1 MKNTAYI
8 VISCLSA
15 LVLASCVKDDLYNTP
30 HPDKGALVVTA
41 DFSERTEGNAIP
53 DTYVF
58 SVDGKTCD
66 ANSAE
71 PFYYPEL
78 LPAGV
83 HKLVAYNEPA
93 GMSFTDNVVS
103 VDVLQDGTIEPLPQY
118 LYSYSGSVEAVV
130 DDTVRVTMPMEQR
143 VRDLYLRFNITE
155 GDVARLAS
163 VNGTISGA
171 AGAFDVA
178 GGTVTGT
185 AVEVVPDFVVDG
197 NSVDAHVRLLGII
210 GSKQTLSLNIVF
222 TDGRVEARFSAGGV
236 GGIEEVDG
244 TRGGWT
250 TAFDQNIGII
260 AYTESGEIFNGY
272 SNVEYRQIAGR
283 FDAVGDG
290 IYYSANPEER
300 IKFSAYYPYQELTDG
315 NIYKVDLTQAYDGGN
330 ILLWTGMTADSY
342 NKESGVVA
350 LDLQRMYSTVRI
362 LLEAGD
368 GYNSDDLDGAALTIS
383 DMPLKADFNV
393 RTGET
398 TVTESGA
405 MSFAYR
411 VSAGYYV
418 WTLPTVA
425 NADRVVTVT
434 LASGD
439 TYKWQIP
446 DKTFEG
452 GHFYEYHLRVNKI
465 NSLFS
470 LTIEDRTDEIMG
482 IRDYIDL

>member
-1 MKNTAYI
+1 MMKKCFGMAFAA
-8 VISCLSA
+8 SA
-15 LVLASCVKDDLYNTP
+15 LLLAGCSNGSEEILNDQPEVLP
-30 HPDKGALVVTA
+30 
-41 DFSERTEGNAIP
+41 
-53 DTYVF
+53 
-58 SVDGKTCD
+58 
-66 ANSAE
+66 
-71 PFYYPEL
+71 
-78 LPAGV
+78 
-83 HKLVAYNEPA
+83 
-93 GMSFTDNVVS
+93 
-103 VDVLQDGTIEPLPQY
+103 
-118 LYSYSGSVEAVV
+118 
-130 DDTVRVTMPMEQR
+130 
-143 VRDLYLRFNITE
+143 
-155 GDVARLAS
+155 
-163 VNGTISGA
+163 
-171 AGAFDVA
+171 
-178 GGTVTGT
+178 
-185 AVEVVPDFVVDG
+185 
-197 NSVDAHVRLLGII
+197 
-210 GSKQTLSLNIVF
+210 
-222 TDGRVEARFSAGGV
+222 DGRVEARFSAGGV

-244 TRGGWT
+244 TRGAWNT
-250 TAFDQNIGII
+250 SYDENIGII
-260 AYTESGEIFNGY
+260 AYTESGDIFNGY
-272 SNVEYRQIAGR
+272 SNEEYRAIHNNTTGWR

-350 LDLQRMYSTVRI
+350 LELQRMYSTIRI
-362 LLEAGD
+362 LIEAGD

-465 NSLFS
+465 NSSFS

>member
-1 MKNTAYI
+1 M
-8 VISCLSA
+8 
-15 LVLASCVKDDLYNTP
+15 
-30 HPDKGALVVTA
+30 G
-41 DFSERTEGNAIP
+41 
-53 DTYVF
+53 
-58 SVDGKTCD
+58 
-66 ANSAE
+66 
-71 PFYYPEL
+71 
-78 LPAGV
+78 
-83 HKLVAYNEPA
+83 
-93 GMSFTDNVVS
+93 
-103 VDVLQDGTIEPLPQY
+103 
-118 LYSYSGSVEAVV
+118 
-130 DDTVRVTMPMEQR
+130 QR
-143 VRDLYLRFNITE
+143 ARDLYLRFNITE

-163 VNGTISGA
+163 VNGSLSGA

-244 TRGGWT
+244 TRGAWNT
-250 TAFDQNIGII
+250 SYDENIGII
-260 AYTESGEIFNGY
+260 AYTESGDIFNGY
-272 SNVEYRQIAGR
+272 SNEEYRAIHNNTTGWR

-315 NIYKVDLTQAYDGGN
+315 NIYK
-330 ILLWTGMTADSY
+330 
-342 NKESGVVA
+342 
-350 LDLQRMYSTVRI
+350 
-362 LLEAGD
+362 
-368 GYNSDDLDGAALTIS
+368 AALTIS

-465 NSLFS
+465 NSSFS